1 MPDLYLSEKPHYFI
15 EMAAE
20 TVGNI
25 YNEVNHQVYKSKG
38 STNKN
43 QGRDSKALQR
53 NQLVETFGY

>member
-1 MPDLYLSEKPHYFI
+1 MSETPHYLRD
-15 EMAAE
+15 MTAE
-20 TVGNI
+20 TDEYI
-25 YNEVNHQVYKSKG
+25 YDKVNDQVYKSKG